1 MRPLLLVS
9 VAVIALAWAVFGT
22 FRNRGGMTVDHKR
35 SLVAVAS
42 FWLFG
47 YGCAGMVG

>member
-1 MRPLLLVS
+1 MRPLIIVS
-9 VAVIALAWAVFGT
+9 AAFIALSWAMFGT
-22 FRNRGGMTVDHKR
+22 FRNRGGMSVGLKR
-35 SLVAVAS
+35 GLVAVAS